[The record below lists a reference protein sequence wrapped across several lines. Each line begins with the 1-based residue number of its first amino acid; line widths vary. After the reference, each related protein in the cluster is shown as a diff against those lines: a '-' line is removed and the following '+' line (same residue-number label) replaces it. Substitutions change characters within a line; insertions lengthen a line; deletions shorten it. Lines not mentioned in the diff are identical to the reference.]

1 MKPASARMSSRLRG
15 ALLALSMA
23 AMATQVGGASAAV
36 ESGPRGVATLGAASV
51 ALSGERTQLAGLASP
66 LPGTPVSGGW
76 ALLIAG
82 LMGAWAIGH
91 RRMSALGSRS
101 LDPQGL
107 RRR

>member
-1 MKPASARMSSRLRG
+1 MKPTSARMAPRLRG

-36 ESGPRGVATLGAASV
+36 ESGPRGVVPLGAASV
-51 ALSGERTQLAGLASP
+51 ARSGERTALAGRASQ
-66 LPGTPVSGGW
+66 LPGTPVSDGW
-76 ALLIAG
+76 GLLVASLLGAG
-82 LMGAWAIGH
+82 AIGH

-101 LDPQGL
+101 LDPHGL

>member
-1 MKPASARMSSRLRG
+1 MAPRLRG

-36 ESGPRGVATLGAASV
+36 ESGQRAVAALGAASV
-51 ALSGERTQLAGLASP
+51 ALSGERTPLAGRASP
-66 LPGTPVSGGW
+66 LPGTGGW
-76 ALLIAG
+76 ALAVAG
-82 LMGAWAIGH
+82 LLGACAIGH

-101 LDPQGL
+101 LDPHGL